1 MTTREESCEGCG
13 RCCKQGGP
21 ALHLDDRELVRSG
34 KIPISS
40 LITIRK
46 GELVNNPLIGSVQP
60 VAVELVKI
68 SGSGRQWECRYY
80 DGIKGCTI
88 YEDRPQACRLLKC
101 WDTKEILALIEKDT
115 LNRTDILPE
124 DHIFLPKIRE
134 HDRIFPCSDLQQV
147 YNKRQKISQAM
158 KNELEKRANDE
169 MRFRMQLVAE
179 FQLKL
184 CDELFYFGRPIFQ
197 LLQTLGVRATESAST
212 EIRLHWDQ

>member
-1 MTTREESCEGCG
+1 MTTIEEGCKG
-13 RCCKQGGP
+13 CGQCCKQGGP
-21 ALHLDDRELVRSG
+21 ALHHDDLTLVRSG

-46 GELVNNPLIGSVQP
+46 GELVHNPLIGSVQP
-60 VAVELVKI
+60 VAVELVKV

-88 YEDRPQACRLLKC
+88 YKDRPQACRVLKC
-101 WDTKEILALIEKDT
+101 WDTGEILALIEQDT
-115 LNRTDILPE
+115 LSRTDILPE
-124 DHIFLPKIRE
+124 DHFILPKIRE
-134 HDRIFPCSDLQQV
+134 HDRIFPCGDLQQI
-147 YNKRQKISQAM
+147 YNEPQKISQAT
-158 KNELEKRANDE
+158 KNALEIRANDE
-169 MRFRMQLVAE
+169 MRFRMQIVAE

-197 LLQTLGVRATESAST
+197 LLQALGVRATEAAST